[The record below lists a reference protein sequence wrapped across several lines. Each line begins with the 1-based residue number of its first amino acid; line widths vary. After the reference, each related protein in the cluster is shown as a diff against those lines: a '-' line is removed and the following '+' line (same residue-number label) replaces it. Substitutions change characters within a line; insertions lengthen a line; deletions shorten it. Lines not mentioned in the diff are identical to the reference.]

1 MNSVERST
9 FVVYVGA
16 HSLLGG
22 GGEDGKNRTKQS
34 VKYTSYWELDQLAGG
49 GGGEDGKNRTKQSVK
64 YTSYWELNQLG
75 EGGRG
80 WKEPHE
86 VEREV
91 HQLLGVKSVSYLR
104 SGKHQSFSGLPSAE
118 VKKF

>member
-22 GGEDGKNRTKQS
+22 GG
-34 VKYTSYWELDQLAGG
+34 
-49 GGGEDGKNRTKQSVK
+49 
-64 YTSYWELNQLG
+64 
-75 EGGRG
+75 RG

-86 VEREV
+86 VEREM
-91 HQLLGVKSVSYLR
+91 HKLLGVKSVSWGGGGERERMERTAR
-104 SGKHQSFSGLPSAE
+104 SRA
-118 VKKF
+118 

>member
-22 GGEDGKNRTKQS
+22 
-34 VKYTSYWELDQLAGG
+34 
-49 GGGEDGKNRTKQSVK
+49 
-64 YTSYWELNQLG
+64 
-75 EGGRG
+75 GGRG

-91 HQLLGVKSVSYLR
+91 HQLLGVKSVSCGGGR
-104 SGKHQSFSGLPSAE
+104 GWKEPHEVEGEVHQLFGS
-118 VKKF
+118 

>member
-22 GGEDGKNRTKQS
+22 GGG
-34 VKYTSYWELDQLAGG
+34 
-49 GGGEDGKNRTKQSVK
+49 
-64 YTSYWELNQLG
+64 
-75 EGGRG
+75 G

-91 HQLLGVKSVSYLR
+91 HQLLGVKSVSWWGGGGGED
-104 SGKHQSFSGLPSAE
+104 GKNRT
-118 VKKF
+118 K

>member
-9 FVVYVGA
+9 FVVFVGA
-16 HSLLGG
+16 HSLL
-22 GGEDGKNRTKQS
+22 
-34 VKYTSYWELDQLAGG
+34 WGG
-49 GGGEDGKNRTKQSVK
+49 GGG
-64 YTSYWELNQLG
+64 
-75 EGGRG
+75 G

-91 HQLLGVKSVSYLR
+91 NQLLGVKSVSYLC
-104 SGKHQSFSGLPSAE
+104 SGKHQSLSGLPSAE